1 MLFLTA
7 CWLMFTLYYR
17 YEQPYKPVVV
27 EGVQDNWQAKE
38 KWTLERLAKK

>member
-1 MLFLTA
+1 MLPYVDSL
-7 CWLMFTLYYR
+7 LHR

-27 EGVQDNWQAKE
+27 EGVQDNWLAKD